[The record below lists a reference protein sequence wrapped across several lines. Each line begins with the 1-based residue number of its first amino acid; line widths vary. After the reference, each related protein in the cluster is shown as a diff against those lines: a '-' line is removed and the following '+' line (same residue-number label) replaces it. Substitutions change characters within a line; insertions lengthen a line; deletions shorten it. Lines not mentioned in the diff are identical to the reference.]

1 MTNEMFRYRKRR
13 KPESVEKTKRRVST
27 KITGHEFRAVSL
39 GWDIALPIF
48 AGPLFGVWLDHKL
61 GYEGVFVLIL
71 LGVGIFLAVVQVCR
85 AIHRESVWTREE
97 ERENRE

>member
-1 MTNEMFRYRKRR
+1 MTNETFRYRKRR

-61 GYEGVFVLIL
+61 GYEGDRKSTRLN
-71 LGVGIFLAVVQVCR
+71 
-85 AIHRESVWTREE
+85 SVTSQSRMPSSA
-97 ERENRE
+97 

>member
-1 MTNEMFRYRKRR
+1 MTNETFKYRKRR
-13 KPESVEKTKRRVST
+13 KPESAGKTKRRVST

-48 AGPLFGVWLDHKL
+48 AGPLFGVWLDHKF
-61 GYEGVFVLIL
+61 GREGVFVLIL
-71 LGVGIFLAVVQVCR
+71 LGAGVILAVVQVCR
-85 AIHRESVWTREE
+85 AIHRESIWTREE